1 MEDDGVMGTDA
12 FDEFLG
18 VLAGVLEDA
27 VVDGEEVARRVG
39 LSRFHLDRVV
49 AAAAGEPPARMRRRV
64 LLERAAYRL
73 LTTTWSILDVAV
85 EAGYGTHESFTRA
98 FSRAY
103 GVAPAM
109 WRRQPTRLQV
119 GSPGGVHFHPPAG
132 IRVPAREKVSSM
144 DVLTRMVEHHV
155 WLAGELMTRAA
166 TLPDDR
172 LDAPIE
178 LSVEG
183 VDDDPTVRRLLAR
196 LVIQLEMWTAAIAGR
211 PYEFPSADQPS
222 ISELTNRLAVAGPEF
237 LDQVRTVCAEGRLDE
252 LIVCPGEPVEI
263 YTFGAVIA
271 HVLTFAAHRRTLL
284 TGALTDGGFTDLD
297 SGDPIRWL
305 SAR

>member
-1 MEDDGVMGTDA
+1 MGTDA

-18 VLAGVLEDA
+18 VLAGALEDA
-27 VVDGEEVARRVG
+27 VADGEELARRVG
-39 LSRFHLDRVV
+39 LSRFHLDRMV
-49 AAAAGEPPARMRRRV
+49 AAAAGEPPGRMRRRV
-64 LLERAAYRL
+64 LLERASYRL

-85 EAGYGTHESFTRA
+85 EAGYSTHESFTRA

-103 GVAPAM
+103 GVAPAT
-109 WRRQPTRLQV
+109 WRRQPTRLQI
-119 GSPGGVHFHPPAG
+119 GSPRGVHFHPPAG

-155 WLAGELMTRAA
+155 WLAGELMTQAA

-178 LSVEG
+178 LSISG

-211 PYEFPSADQPS
+211 PYDFSTEERPS
-222 ISELTNRLAVAGPEF
+222 ISQLQERLAVAGPEF
-237 LDQVRTVCAEGRLDE
+237 LDQVRTVCADARLDE
-252 LIVCPGEPVEI
+252 LIVCPGETIEI
-263 YTFGAVIA
+263 YTIGAVIA
-271 HVLTFAAHRRTLL
+271 HVLTYAAHRRTLL
-284 TGALTDGGFTDLD
+284 TAALTTEGLPTLPTT
-297 SGDPIRWL
+297 DPIHWL
-305 SAR
+305 THPT

>member
-1 MEDDGVMGTDA
+1 MGTDA

-18 VLAGVLEDA
+18 VLAGALENA
-27 VVDGEEVARRVG
+27 VADGEELARRVG

-49 AAAAGEPPARMRRRV
+49 AAAAGEPPGRMRRRV

-103 GVAPAM
+103 GVAPAA
-109 WRRQPTRLQV
+109 WRRQPTRLQI
-119 GSPGGVHFHPPAG
+119 GPPGGVHFHPPAG
-132 IRVPAREKVSSM
+132 IRVPAKEKVTSM

-166 TLPDDR
+166 TLPADR

-211 PYEFPSADQPS
+211 PYDFSTQERPS
-222 ISELTNRLAVAGPEF
+222 IGQLQERLAVAGPEF
-237 LDQVRTVCAEGRLDE
+237 LDQVRTVCADGRLDE
-252 LIVCPGEPVEI
+252 LIVCPGETVEI

-284 TGALTDGGFTDLD
+284 TGALADEGFPNLD
-297 SGDPIRWL
+297 NGDPIHWL
-305 SAR
+305 THHT

>member
-1 MEDDGVMGTDA
+1 MGSDT

-18 VLAGVLEDA
+18 VLAEALDEGA
-27 VVDGEEVARRVG
+27 VDGAELARRVG

-49 AAAAGEPPARMRRRV
+49 AAAAGEPPARLRRRV
-64 LLERAAYRL
+64 LLERAGYRL
-73 LTTTWSILDVAV
+73 LTTTASILDVAV

-103 GVAPAM
+103 GVAPAA
-109 WRRQPTRLQV
+109 WRHQPTRLQL
-119 GSPGGVHFHPPAG
+119 GAPTGVHFHPPAG
-132 IRVPAREKVSSM
+132 IRVPAKEKVSSM
-144 DVLTRMVEHHV
+144 DILTRMVEHHV
-155 WLAGELMTRAA
+155 WLVGELMTRAA
-166 TLPDDR
+166 TLPTDR

-183 VDDDPTVRRLLAR
+183 VDNDPTVRRLLGR
-196 LVIQLEMWTAAIAGR
+196 LVTQLEMWTAAIAGR
-211 PYEFPSADQPS
+211 PYEFGSEEQPS
-222 ISELTNRLAVAGPEF
+222 LTELRDRLTVAGPEF
-237 LDQVRTVCAEGRLDE
+237 LAQVRTVCDDGRLDE
-252 LIVCPGEPVEI
+252 LIVCPGESVEI

-284 TGALTDGGFTDLD
+284 AGALADEGFTDLD

-305 SAR
+305 TNHDSSR